1 MQRIKLVKTLPHL
14 IPLFLNNQGGY
25 VYSNLYSREIVEF
38 FGDLK
43 PYSIKQITF
52 KWIKSFLER
61 SAVNSQDTS
70 LEQTEIPVFNKTDQ
84 VADKL
89 DYSIKGDIVS
99 FWPVGYEHPIR
110 IEFFGEDLE
119 VMYMFDELYGRKIS
133 NIDLV
138 FLSSVVLEDKTERDS
153 IKLIPRRQMTDGSFN
168 EIQQVTSNQQLA
180 TNHELEQ
187 FLFLNSIR
195 EISPIGFDVLNTD
208 FTLPPLFYSKINIF
222 ENEVKRL
229 RSIGYQV
236 LIKSE
241 TYKEDSLQ
249 KTDDRTNEIQPVTN
263 NHQPSTRNEILE
275 KAKSIKNLAAG
286 FSSESLKIA
295 VYTDR
300 EIYGTIFLT
309 RPEKS
314 KKFNSNIQKL
324 LRQFEGN
331 IEMDDY
337 VVHEDYGIAQYAG
350 LSQQEIDGTMMEYLE
365 LHFFGD
371 DTLFVPINQI
381 EKITKYIGNEGAE
394 PKLSK
399 MGRVQ
404 WEHVK
409 ERVKKSTSLLASQLV
424 EHFAKREVAKA
435 VPIDE
440 RDSKDYEIF
449 VNEFKFKETDDQ
461 FRSINEVLS
470 DLTKDKPMNRLLVG
484 DVGFGKTEVIMRAA
498 FKIVEAGG
506 QVGILAPT
514 TILAA
519 QHFEVFKERFKSFP
533 FTIEMI
539 SRFNSKEKNNQ
550 IVDKLNNGKVDIVIG
565 THRLLSN
572 DVKFKSLKLLVVD
585 EEQKFGVAQKEKIK
599 AINYGVHV
607 LSVSATPI
615 PRTLSMALSS
625 IQDISIISTPPYNRK
640 SVHTEIIKNDW
651 NKAVKAIE
659 HEVSRGGQV
668 YFVHNQVMSIK
679 AIEAKLK
686 HLLPGVKFVHAHG
699 QMSPVELDRIMSDFY
714 IKKYDVLIATSIIE
728 NGLDIPNV
736 NTMIINKAQNFGL
749 SQLYQL
755 RGRVGRS
762 DIQGYCYLLYD
773 GLTKQ
778 ENEEFGTVPDED
790 QKVKVKPKLYL
801 DRLQTL
807 VDNQELGAGFRIASR
822 DLEIR
827 GAGNILGDQQSGY
840 ISTIGYALYIEILA
854 TEVEKLKEQL
864 EQIKSIS

>member
-1 MQRIKLVKTLPHL
+1 MERIKLIKTLPHL
-14 IPLFLNNQGGY
+14 IPLFLKNEGGF

-38 FGDLK
+38 LNSLESISSKSITFS
-43 PYSIKQITF
+43 SIK
-52 KWIKSFLER
+52 KYLEKV
-61 SAVNSQDTS
+61 AVHSQDTS
-70 LEQTEIPVFNKTDQ
+70 LEQEAHPIFNRTEQ

-89 DYSIKGDIVS
+89 DYSIKGDIVF
-99 FWPVGYEHPIR
+99 FWPVGYEHPVR

-119 VMYMFDELYGRKIS
+119 TMYLYDELYGRKIVD
-133 NIDLV
+133 IDQIYISQV
-138 FLSSVVLEDKTERDS
+138 ILEDKTERES
-153 IKLIPRRQMTDGSFN
+153 IKIRSTN
-168 EIQQVTSNQQLA
+168 EEIQK
-180 TNHELEQ
+180 ELEKYI
-187 FLFLNSIR
+187 FLNSIR
-195 EISPIGFDVLNTD
+195 DISPIGFDVLNTD

-229 RSIGYQV
+229 QNIGYEV

-241 TYKEDSLQ
+241 TYKPINVIPDERSEDPGSHS
-249 KTDDRTNEIQPVTN
+249 KVINKMPHHANAVRHDIISSNEI
-263 NHQPSTRNEILE
+263 IK
-275 KAKSIKNLAAG
+275 KAQEMKNLAAG

-331 IEMDDY
+331 IEMNDY

-350 LSQQEIDGTMMEYLE
+350 LSQQEVDGTTMEYLE
-365 LHFFGD
+365 LHFFGED
-371 DTLFVPINQI
+371 VLFVPINQI
-381 EKITKYIGNEGAE
+381 EKITKYIGNEGSE

-409 ERVKKSTSLLASQLV
+409 DRVKKSTSLLASQLV

-449 VNEFKFKETDDQ
+449 VKEFKYKETDDQ

-519 QHFEVFKERFKSFP
+519 QHEEVFKERFKSFP
-533 FTIEMI
+533 FSIEMI
-539 SRFNSKEKNNQ
+539 SRFNTKQKNNE
-550 IVDKLNNGKVDIVIG
+550 IVDKLNQGKVDIVVG

-572 DVKFKSLKLLVVD
+572 DVKFKKLKLLVVD

-599 AINYGVHV
+599 SINYGVHV

-625 IQDISIISTPPYNRK
+625 IQDISIISTPPFNRK
-640 SVHTEIIKNDW
+640 AVKTEIIKNEW
-651 NKAVKAIE
+651 NTAVKAIE
-659 HEVSRGGQV
+659 YEVQRGGQV

-686 HLLPGVKFVHAHG
+686 LLLPGIKYVHAHG
-699 QMSPVELDRIMSDFY
+699 QMSPTELDRIMSEFY

-762 DIQGYCYLLYD
+762 DIQGYCYLMYD
-773 GLTKQ
+773 GATIKDNDELRMT
-778 ENEEFGTVPDED
+778 NEED

-864 EQIKSIS
+864 EQIKSAENGK

>member
-1 MQRIKLVKTLPHL
+1 MKAFHDIITSMARIKLVKTLPHL

-43 PYSIKQITF
+43 PYSTKQITF

-70 LEQTEIPVFNKTDQ
+70 LEQTEIPIFNRTEQ

-119 VMYMFDELYGRKIS
+119 TMYIFDELYGRKIT
-133 NIDLV
+133 NINEV
-138 FLSSVVLEDKTERDS
+138 YLSQIILEDKTERDS
-153 IKLIPRRQMTDGSFN
+153 IK
-168 EIQQVTSNQQLA
+168 IQIEAELVASQSNIKSPK
-180 TNHELEQ
+180 ELEKYI
-187 FLFLNSIR
+187 FLNSIR
-195 EISPIGFDVLNTD
+195 EISPVGFDVLNTD

-222 ENEVKRL
+222 ENEVNRL
-229 RSIGYQV
+229 KSIGYSIV
-236 LIKSE
+236 IKSE
-241 TYKEDSLQ
+241 TYKGIESFI
-249 KTDDRTNEIQPVTN
+249 KS
-263 NHQPSTRNEILE
+263 PSELINTVLN
-275 KAKSIKNLAAG
+275 IKNLAAG
-286 FSSESLKIA
+286 FSSEALKIA

-350 LSQQEIDGTMMEYLE
+350 LSQQEVDGSTMEYLE

-381 EKITKYIGNEGAE
+381 EKITKYIGNEGSE

-409 ERVKKSTSLLASQLV
+409 DKVKKSTSLLASQLV

-435 VPIDE
+435 TPIDE
-440 RDSKDYEIF
+440 RDSKDYDIF
-449 VNEFKFKETDDQ
+449 VKEFKFRETDDQ

-519 QHFEVFKERFKSFP
+519 QHEEVFRERFKSFP
-533 FTIEMI
+533 FSIEMI
-539 SRFNSKEKNNQ
+539 SRFNTKEKNNQ
-550 IVDKLNNGKVDIVIG
+550 IVDRLNKGTVDIVVG
-565 THRLLSN
+565 THRLLSG
-572 DVKFKSLKLLVVD
+572 DVKFKNLKLLVVD

-599 AINYGVHV
+599 SINYGVHV

-640 SVHTEIIKNDW
+640 AVTTEIIKNDW
-651 NKAVKAIE
+651 NKASKAIE

-686 HLLPGVKFVHAHG
+686 HLLPGIKYVHAHG
-699 QMSPVELDRIMSDFY
+699 QMSPAELDRIMSDFY

-728 NGLDIPNV
+728 NGLDISNV
-736 NTMIINKAQNFGL
+736 NTIIINKAQNFGL

-762 DIQGYCYLLYD
+762 DIQGYCYLMYD
-773 GLTKQ
+773 GKNIEEKDSLDFVEEDNTKL
-778 ENEEFGTVPDED
+778 
-790 QKVKVKPKLYL
+790 KIKPKLYL

-854 TEVEKLKEQL
+854 SEVEKLKEQL
-864 EQIKSIS
+864 EQIKSVENKN